1 MANNRWPISRFY
13 VHRTHV
19 TMERWVVGT
28 HCDGAADL
36 AGHVEE
42 DGVLA
47 DDDVRHA
54 VPVVRHGP
62 EPAAGA
68 HALRILF
75 EVQHL
80 RLT

>member
-1 MANNRWPISRFY
+1 M
-13 VHRTHV
+13 HRARVSTEQWAADTHS
-19 TMERWVVGT
+19 
-28 HCDGAADL
+28 DGAADL

-54 VPVVRHGP
+54 VAVVRHGP

-68 HALRILF
+68 HALRVLLQ
-75 EVQHL
+75 VQHL
-80 RLT
+80 RLTYITDTY